1 MNVSF
6 NSYKQESNCTNMNL
20 NLSRNRQRRLER
32 CRKENLRDGWKM
44 VLEHSEYLKRF
55 TIASMKNKSFNADN
69 WVNDLESMNMSFKKS
84 LKSVGISVKD
94 CESYMQSWN
103 ITVNT
108 LKKVHKY
115 RSYRLN
121 DINEHPVNDSL
132 KAAPKK
138 KKRKKHTK
146 QRAQRLQPNYEVNT
160 PTTTSTMKQ
169 KKQNKPWRDYIVGG
183 NTISSTSLSK
193 SVDTLNILELTARKH
208 LIKEY

>member
-1 MNVSF
+1 MNVST
-6 NSYKQESNCTNMNL
+6 NSSKCVNMNL
-20 NLSRNRQRRLER
+20 NLKRCRLRKNER
-32 CRKENLRDGWKM
+32 CRKENLRDGWEM

-55 TIASMKNKSFNADN
+55 TIASMKNKSFNVDN
-69 WVNDLESMNMSFKKS
+69 WANDLESMNMSFKKS
-84 LKSVGISVKD
+84 LKSVGISVND
-94 CESYMQSWN
+94 SEAYMQSWN

-115 RSYRLN
+115 RSYRLI

-132 KAAPKK
+132 KAGPKK
-138 KKRKKHTK
+138 KKRKKHPK

-169 KKQNKPWRDYIVGG
+169 KKHKKPWRDYIVGG
-183 NTISSTSLSK
+183 HTLSSTSLSK
-193 SVDTLNILELTARKH
+193 SVDTLSILELTARKH

>member
-6 NSYKQESNCTNMNL
+6 NSYKQESNCVNMNL
-20 NLSRNRQRRLER
+20 NLKRIRRRGNER
-32 CRKENLRDGWKM
+32 CRKVNLRDGWEM
-44 VLEHSEYLKRF
+44 VLTHSEYLKRF
-55 TIASMKNKSFNADN
+55 TITSMKNKSFNVDN

-84 LKSVGISVKD
+84 LKSVGVSVND
-94 CESYMQSWN
+94 SEAYMQSWN
-103 ITVNT
+103 QTVNT

-115 RSYRLN
+115 RSHRLT

-132 KAAPKK
+132 KAASTK

-169 KKQNKPWRDYIVGG
+169 KKQKKPWRDYIVGG
-183 NTISSTSLSK
+183 HTISSTSLSK
-193 SVDTLNILELTARKH
+193 SVDTLCILELTARKH
-208 LIKEY
+208 LVKEY

>member
-6 NSYKQESNCTNMNL
+6 NSYKQESNCVNMNL
-20 NLSRNRQRRLER
+20 NLKRIRRRGNER
-32 CRKENLRDGWKM
+32 CRKVNLRDGWEM
-44 VLEHSEYLKRF
+44 VLTHSEYLKRF
-55 TIASMKNKSFNADN
+55 TITSMKNKSFNVDN

-84 LKSVGISVKD
+84 LKSVGISVND
-94 CESYMQSWN
+94 SEAYMQSWN
-103 ITVNT
+103 QTVNT

-115 RSYRLN
+115 RSYRLT

-132 KAAPKK
+132 KAGPKK

-169 KKQNKPWRDYIVGG
+169 KKYKKPWRDYIVGG
-183 NTISSTSLSK
+183 HTLSSTSLSK
-193 SVDTLNILELTARKH
+193 SVDTLSILELTARKH